1 MSSVVSRSG
10 QHTPY
15 DQLERPI
22 WWDQPRV
29 ITAFDKTLHDGTR
42 PSPLMKL
49 LRMRA
54 SKNRTT
60 SEAELAAI
68 LALRKRASTFV
79 DARDGLENKIGRL
92 NKRLAF
98 LMSESEMW
106 KAQFSKIQ
114 QLVDRLTKE
123 ANETRSK
130 LDKERRESRRLSSTL
145 AQRDMERVQL
155 QIQLKETEDAREAAQ
170 AELNT
175 MQRAMDSL
183 EHERE
188 AMMDEIRGIIS
199 GADGTD
205 VDVAFNM
212 SKLDIYNDSMGH
224 ASSRAS
230 SPSGS
235 QSSSNMTPS
244 QAADRILKARKAA
257 EDRINEGQPSRS
269 RSRLAAPASSAGHS
283 GSAQR
288 HSPPASSA
296 GNHFPEDQMNYEIQK
311 RTTSVTD
318 QIARIQS
325 QLENTLS
332 QLEDRS
338 KSHRHRRTRRDS
350 NGSYTSSSRYEHR
363 TPSSLG
369 GHGGA
374 ASGTDHE
381 SAATHHRAGE
391 ESELDYESSATTGGA
406 GAGGYVS
413 SGYDSAASAAR
424 RERRRLRHQKRA
436 EGPPTSY
443 RGPSASI
450 VAATTGAGSEELAAQ
465 DGATRGDA
473 ARPRASRSSSRDQVL
488 QERDNT
494 NAWKSTTTT
503 VAPPA
508 TAMSVSTKSDATHDS
523 DAPTTTTVSTAD
535 TMPSA
540 ATTVEDGKVDEKGE
554 PESADT
560 SLDSAAVEARADGK
574 A

>member
-1 MSSVVSRSG
+1 MSNIIPRDAAA
-10 QHTPY
+10 Y

-22 WWDQPRV
+22 WWDQSRV
-29 ITAFDKTLHDGTR
+29 ITAFDKTLHDGSR
-42 PSPLMKL
+42 PSPLVKL

-54 SKNRTT
+54 TKNRTT

-123 ANETRSK
+123 ANETRAK

-155 QIQLKETEDAREAAQ
+155 QVQLKETEDAREAAQ
-170 AELNT
+170 AELLT

-199 GADGTD
+199 GAGGDGD
-205 VDVAFNM
+205 DVAFNM
-212 SKLDIYNDSMGH
+212 SRLDLYNESVGGH
-224 ASSRAS
+224 GSSRAS
-230 SPSGS
+230 SPTGS
-235 QSSSNMTPS
+235 QSSASMTPS

-257 EDRINEGQPSRS
+257 EDRINEGQPSSRS
-269 RSRLAAPASSAGHS
+269 RSRLAAPASSTGHAS
-283 GSAQR
+283 TSR
-288 HSPPASSA
+288 HHGNSPPSSSA

-311 RTTSVTD
+311 RTSSVTD
-318 QIARIQS
+318 QIARIQA
-325 QLENTLS
+325 QLENTLNH
-332 QLEDRS
+332 LEDRS
-338 KSHRHRRTRRDS
+338 RSHRSRRTRRDS
-350 NGSYTSSSRYEHR
+350 TGSFASSSRYEHR

-374 ASGTDHE
+374 GGGGATDTE
-381 SAATHHRAGE
+381 SMSAHNRGGE
-391 ESELDYESSATTGGA
+391 ESELDYESSATTGL
-406 GAGGYVS
+406 

-424 RERRRLRHQKRA
+424 RERRRRRDQRRA
-436 EGPPTSY
+436 DGPPTSY
-443 RGPSASI
+443 RGPGAAVVAPEGTAAEAASTSAPASSSSSP
-450 VAATTGAGSEELAAQ
+450 T
-465 DGATRGDA
+465 ATRS
-473 ARPRASRSSSRDQVL
+473 RPPRAQSREQIL
-488 QERDNT
+488 QERDST
-494 NAWKSTTTT
+494 NAWKAASGPVV

-508 TAMSVSTKSDATHDS
+508 SAGGSSSVATHDS
-523 DAPTTTTVSTAD
+523 DAPTMATATTDTVPSTVATGTAD
-535 TMPSA
+535 TSVEGGHAEGEA
-540 ATTVEDGKVDEKGE
+540 ANGHAGAADQEK
-554 PESADT
+554 A
-560 SLDSAAVEARADGK
+560 
-574 A
+574 